1 MEFAEQLRLG
11 LEEQFPEVD
20 GLEAVEAGVTLLLVL
35 MVLLVLL
42 SLLNLLVSSLLIH
55 GASVGRPS
63 LLTPW
68 LLLASLSILP
78 TAAAAAHC
86 VLVHWHAEALLL
98 TTHLVITSYC
108 LLCVYALRKEQIKGR
123 GQAIKL

>member
-78 TAAAAAHC
+78 TAAAAHC

-108 LLCVYALRKEQIKGR
+108 LLCGYALRKEQIKGR

>member
-20 GLEAVEAGVTLLLVL
+20 GWEAVEAGVTLLLVL
-35 MVLLVLL
+35 MILLVLL

-78 TAAAAAHC
+78 TAAAHC

-108 LLCVYALRKEQIKGR
+108 LLCVHALRKEQIKGR